1 MPTFM
6 PPLLRISAMLFTT
19 AMLLA
24 VSLLLAGCA
33 PEEKTMLLPQA
44 SPSGDQAE
52 TEAVARDFTVKKIY
66 TYTYRTLGQLG
77 KSAFL
82 SGCGDNEIHILSLDG
97 EGTDGMLEYRQ
108 IDYRYGFHDR
118 MGDFFETW
126 DGWDSPSQGELEED
140 MYIERLL
147 ASPDGKQV
155 LAYFRSVSLDRLTI
169 RLYTLGQA
177 KPLTLYEGTANLPA
191 VCRGSF
197 SPTGRWVTFD
207 ACANSTASTRL
218 VPIYDCGQAP
228 SKAEERWA
236 IAQTESRLLAPDRV
250 LYTSKQDDAGS
261 DTVGWPWDAALY
273 DSGDDPG
280 LISLARGS
288 NGSLHVSRDCFA
300 PGESPSPLPSLLDAN
315 AEASSYLLH
324 AELLLSNYQET
335 PYPIYRYS
343 EDGCVVRYLSDSS
356 TLCGTDMLRP
366 EAPETVMEFPGLVW
380 DFLPLSGGDILA
392 ALVQETREDLSQGA
406 GEELMQSTRNSE
418 QYSQEYC
425 LPAAMQDYWGILSA
439 DLYLY
444 PAGSSEGHL
453 LYKSL
458 QNLISLEYDE
468 DTGRILLETYEE
480 MDMARRKCILL
491 EL

>member
-108 IDYRYGFHDR
+108 IDYRYDFHDR

-228 SKAEERWA
+228 SKAEESWA

-261 DTVGWPWDAALY
+261 DTVGWLWDAALY

-300 PGESPSPLPSLLDAN
+300 PGESPSPLPSLLDAD
-315 AEASSYLLH
+315 AEASS
-324 AELLLSNYQET
+324 
-335 PYPIYRYS
+335 
-343 EDGCVVRYLSDSS
+343 
-356 TLCGTDMLRP
+356 
-366 EAPETVMEFPGLVW
+366 
-380 DFLPLSGGDILA
+380 
-392 ALVQETREDLSQGA
+392 
-406 GEELMQSTRNSE
+406 
-418 QYSQEYC
+418 
-425 LPAAMQDYWGILSA
+425 
-439 DLYLY
+439 
-444 PAGSSEGHL
+444 
-453 LYKSL
+453 
-458 QNLISLEYDE
+458 
-468 DTGRILLETYEE
+468 
-480 MDMARRKCILL
+480 
-491 EL
+491 